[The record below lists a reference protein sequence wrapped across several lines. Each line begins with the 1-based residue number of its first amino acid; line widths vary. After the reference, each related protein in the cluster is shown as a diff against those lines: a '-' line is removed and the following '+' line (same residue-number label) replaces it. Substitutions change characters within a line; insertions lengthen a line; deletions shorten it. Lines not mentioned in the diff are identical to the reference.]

1 MGFEVQSPPEAMD
14 LWVQRGVGGGET
26 LKDGSWA
33 CGDLRGPAGT
43 CVDLCLSR
51 SLSAV
56 IKGLLP
62 SDSQGSWSRV
72 GWGEGPGPLLG
83 TSVGP
88 GSALPSLTRPR
99 VCPTLPGPHLES
111 RSPGTPWGRTAE
123 APVGGPGA
131 RSPGVLG
138 AVISSRDR
146 SVKLWSPWFNHT
158 GTQVLLGRHLY
169 AVPASKSADFSDPH
183 TSGRP
188 PETQSC

>member
-1 MGFEVQSPPEAMD
+1 MAQASAIGCLPWIGFEVQSPPEAVD

-43 CVDLCLSR
+43 CVDLCLSP

-111 RSPGTPWGRTAE
+111 RSPGTPWGQQRLLWGVLE
-123 APVGGPGA
+123 LGA
-131 RSPGVLG
+131 RVSWG
-138 AVISSRDR
+138 
-146 SVKLWSPWFNHT
+146 
-158 GTQVLLGRHLY
+158 Q
-169 AVPASKSADFSDPH
+169 
-183 TSGRP
+183 
-188 PETQSC
+188 